1 METLALATS
10 IVRSLGISVARTS
23 ALRGGNQNHVV
34 RVNGGGRDLVVR
46 FAKVSDQVADPFDV
60 EAWCLRAAATAGI
73 PSSPMVARG
82 WLDGLSYL
90 VVDYV
95 AGSTASA
102 SDPGAWRSIG
112 RFASVLAEL
121 DVTDAPET
129 LFSRFGRDLDA
140 AWLAHLDYNRAALTE
155 GDELVDLGVYRPD
168 ERSRLLSLLDSL
180 QQRSLPQGLIHGDMS
195 TRNLLGGER
204 HTLIDWGA
212 ATVGP
217 VVWGDLE
224 RIHRWKLLEDPE
236 SAVSDVAWANVLE
249 GSGLTDTEAT
259 TVVRE
264 LTVLQALDVIRWALE
279 VRPDRLSSLVP
290 QSTALLSRALN
301 SND

>member
-1 METLALATS
+1 M
-10 IVRSLGISVARTS
+10 
-23 ALRGGNQNHVV
+23 

-46 FAKVSDQVADPFDV
+46 FARVSDQVADPFDV
-60 EAWCLRAAATAGI
+60 EAWCLHAAATAGI
-73 PSSPMVARG
+73 PSSPVVARG

-90 VVDYV
+90 VVEYV
-95 AGSTASA
+95 AGSSVSA
-102 SDPGAWRSIG
+102 SDPRAWRSIG
-112 RFASVLAEL
+112 RFATVLARL
-121 DVTDAPET
+121 DVTDAPEG

-140 AWLAHLDYNRAALTE
+140 AWLAHVDYNRAALTE
-155 GDELVDLGVYRPD
+155 GDELVALDLYRPD
-168 ERSRLLSLLDSL
+168 ERTRLLHMLDSL

-204 HTLIDWGA
+204 YTLIDWGA

-224 RIHRWKLLEDPE
+224 RIHRWKLLEDAE

-264 LTVLQALDVIRWALE
+264 LTVLQALDVIRWALV
-279 VRPDRLSSLVP
+279 VRPDRLSGLIP
-290 QSTALLSRALN
+290 QSTALLRAATN
-301 SND
+301 STD

>member
-1 METLALATS
+1 M
-10 IVRSLGISVARTS
+10 
-23 ALRGGNQNHVV
+23 

-60 EAWCLRAAATAGI
+60 EEWCLLAAAAAGM

-95 AGSTASA
+95 VGDTPSA
-102 SDPGAWRSIG
+102 SDPGAWKSIG
-112 RFASVLAEL
+112 RFASALAEL
-121 DVTDAPET
+121 DVTDAPEA

-155 GDELVDLGVYRPD
+155 GDELVDLGLYRPD
-168 ERSRLLSLLDSL
+168 ERSRLLHLLDSL
-180 QQRSLPQGLIHGDMS
+180 HRRSLPQGLIHGDMS
-195 TRNLLGGER
+195 TRNLLSGER
-204 HTLIDWGA
+204 YTLIDWGA

-236 SAVSDVAWANVLE
+236 SDVSDVAWANVLE
-249 GSGLTDTEAT
+249 GSGLTDAEAT

-264 LTVLQALDVIRWALE
+264 LTVLQALDVIRWALD
-279 VRPDRLSSLVP
+279 VRPDRLSGLVP
-290 QSTALLSRALN
+290 QSTALLGRVLN
-301 SND
+301 SNE